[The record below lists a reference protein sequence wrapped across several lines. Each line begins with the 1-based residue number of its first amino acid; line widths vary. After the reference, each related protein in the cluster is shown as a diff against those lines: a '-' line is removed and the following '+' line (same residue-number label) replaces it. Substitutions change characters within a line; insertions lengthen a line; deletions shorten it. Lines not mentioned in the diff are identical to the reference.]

1 MTGATGIRSSSRLRC
16 VRNRF
21 VIDGEAVL
29 LEVDGGSDFDGLHSR
44 KHGAEVQFYAF
55 DMLVRRRGYPNGC
68 HFSSA
73 MQECWRDLRR
83 ASCTKR
89 TATALGYP
97 RERSYGHLV
106 YSNWREFLLSNLNGA
121 FKLMGEPTMSA
132 SRAIIAL
139 TVGTLLG
146 VAPASAALYTVNG
159 VFGGN
164 LLSGTADITVGNG
177 TINVVLTDT
186 GTGQRSSGQTISD
199 VEFSVSGITAI
210 RNLTQSGSLV
220 NVNDDGTV
228 TPVAGSPTRW
238 EGSLAGTLVHL
249 TALTGTQPENLIV
262 GLNPNQN
269 DGFDNFNPYINGTG
283 TFTLACLGCTSSS
296 TLSDVSISFGTNGFS
311 VPATVSAV
319 PEPSTWAMMILGFF
333 GVGFMA
339 YRRRNQTAAFRVA

>member
-1 MTGATGIRSSSRLRC
+1 M
-16 VRNRF
+16 
-21 VIDGEAVL
+21 
-29 LEVDGGSDFDGLHSR
+29 
-44 KHGAEVQFYAF
+44 
-55 DMLVRRRGYPNGC
+55 
-68 HFSSA
+68 
-73 MQECWRDLRR
+73 R
-83 ASCTKR
+83 AS
-89 TATALGYP
+89 LP
-97 RERSYGHLV
+97 LV
-106 YSNWREFLLSNLNGA
+106 
-121 FKLMGEPTMSA
+121 
-132 SRAIIAL
+132 AL

-159 VFGGN
+159 VFGGD

-177 TINVVLTDT
+177 SISVVLTDT

-199 VEFSVSGITAI
+199 VEFGVSGITAI

-238 EGSLAGTLVHL
+238 ESSLSGTLVHL
-249 TALTGTQPENLIV
+249 TALSGTQPENLIV

-269 DGFDNFNPYINGTG
+269 NGFDNFNPYINHTG

-311 VPATVSAV
+311 VPATVAAV

-339 YRRRNQTAAFRVA
+339 YRRRNQNTAFRIV